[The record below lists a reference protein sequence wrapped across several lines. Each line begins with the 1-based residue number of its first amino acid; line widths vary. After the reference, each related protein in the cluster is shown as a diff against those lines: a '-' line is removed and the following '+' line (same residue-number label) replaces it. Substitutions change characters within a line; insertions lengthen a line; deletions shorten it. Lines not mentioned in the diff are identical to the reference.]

1 MHCFFCETITGS
13 GHPVKINDEDHKHLF
28 KTLRAKPG
36 DRVELIDGK
45 GTFATA
51 VVNSDR
57 SLLVLESAQVKAPS
71 RRVHLFTS
79 PPRKQKMD
87 TLLKQC
93 AEVGIWSI
101 IPFYTTRTVSKP
113 EKQSVLDH
121 WKTLLKEGC
130 KQAKNPF
137 LPEVMMPVPFEF
149 AVQKAVEL
157 GFICL
162 FGSPKAQ
169 MSAHTEI
176 PETGDVAWIVGPEGG
191 FTEEEEDFMIK
202 SGFKPFR
209 IGRWVMRVETA
220 AICGTA
226 ILNTK

>member
-1 MHCFFCETITGS
+1 MHCFFCEQIVGS
-13 GHPVKINDEDHKHLF
+13 GHPAEIRDDDRKHLF

-45 GTFATA
+45 GTLATA

-57 SLLVLESAQVKAPS
+57 SLLIIESNQVKAPE

-101 IPFYTTRTVSKP
+101 IPFYTGRTVSKP

-121 WKTLLKEGC
+121 WKVLLTEGC

-149 AVQKAVEL
+149 AVQKAMEL
-157 GFICL
+157 NFSCL
-162 FGSPKAQ
+162 FGSPRAG
-169 MSAHTEI
+169 MSGHTEI
-176 PETGDVAWIVGPEGG
+176 PETGDVAWFVGPEGG
-191 FTEEEEDFMIK
+191 FTDIEEDFMLEND
-202 SGFKPFR
+202 FKPFR

-220 AICGTA
+220 AICGAA